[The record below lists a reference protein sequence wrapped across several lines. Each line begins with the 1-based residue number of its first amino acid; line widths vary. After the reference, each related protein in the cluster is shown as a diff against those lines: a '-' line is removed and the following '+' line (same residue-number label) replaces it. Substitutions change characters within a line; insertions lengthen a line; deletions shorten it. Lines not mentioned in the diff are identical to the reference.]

1 MAFANLNKN
10 STSYTNTDKN
20 ATTFSFFL
28 RHGKDPQLA
37 EIADFTFN
45 DVVFSDGSVLKD
57 VTFEQLGNVVW
68 SLVNKS

>member
-1 MAFANLNKN
+1 M
-10 STSYTNTDKN
+10 
-20 ATTFSFFL
+20 